1 MKKIFICFML
11 IILNSFPAFCADIN
25 SIEREGL
32 ILRVQLN
39 RLGNNGDPFEREEI
53 LRTIIDTCKGTEEGE
68 NAYWDLAD
76 LYLDGFPEEMRQ
88 EAREMLELC
97 LKNYPNSKR
106 VSMIKCRLIDLYDG
120 NDKRRNEL
128 IAQVQ
133 NDNNLPAILRNS
145 VK

>member
-11 IILNSFPAFCADIN
+11 IMLNSFPAFCADIN

-39 RLGNNGDPFEREEI
+39 RLGSNGDPFEREEI

-76 LYLDGFPEEMRQ
+76 LYLDGFRRTPPS
-88 EAREMLELC
+88 ARSWC
-97 LKNYPNSKR
+97 
-106 VSMIKCRLIDLYDG
+106 
-120 NDKRRNEL
+120 
-128 IAQVQ
+128 
-133 NDNNLPAILRNS
+133 PARS
-145 VK
+145 PTSQTCPAHRSDS

>member
-1 MKKIFICFML
+1 
-11 IILNSFPAFCADIN
+11 
-25 SIEREGL
+25 
-32 ILRVQLN
+32 
-39 RLGNNGDPFEREEI
+39 
-53 LRTIIDTCKGTEEGE
+53 
-68 NAYWDLAD
+68 D

-106 VSMIKCRLIDLYDG
+106 VSMIKCRLIDLYDR

>member
-11 IILNSFPAFCADIN
+11 IMLNSFPAFCADIN

-53 LRTIIDTCKGTEEGE
+53 LQRIIDTCKGTEEGE

-88 EAREMLELC
+88 EAREILELC
-97 LKNYPNSKR
+97 LRAYPNSNR
-106 VSMIKCRLIDLYDG
+106 ASMVKFRLIDLYDAG
-120 NDKRRNEL
+120 DSRRSELVRQLKNDKN
-128 IAQVQ
+128 I
-133 NDNNLPAILRNS
+133 PAMLRNS
-145 VK
+145 IN

>member
-11 IILNSFPAFCADIN
+11 IILISFPAFSADIN

-39 RLGNNGDPFEREEI
+39 RLGSNGDPFEREEI